1 MTAGLSLAVASSP
14 LQLMNAMEWRARRSG
29 GEADL
34 VLLGDR
40 AGGGGAVE
48 ALLARRPGLWRR
60 VLRVSGRPRPA
71 PYAPRLMRDAADALH
86 RSALRRLAASLGGEA
101 YGELAFGDYRNLSQR
116 TLTERVPRVRLTLLD
131 DGSITPQA
139 ARWRA
144 GLPTPD
150 PRRFTDGWFRTGL
163 ARAMLGDPP
172 RFEPPQ
178 VTFFT
183 IYGRLLDSVIRP
195 DDRVEPHAFE
205 SFRSE
210 RRAGRGET
218 VWLLGANHV
227 EARIADPDRHVAL
240 VRDGVAALRRE
251 GLTGPIVYRPHRGEN
266 PDRASR
272 LAAEAGLAFEPAAL
286 PIELAYLEAE
296 RRPAA
301 VAVIASSAAD
311 TLAAIDP
318 ALPIYRFGLPQGYLR
333 RQRDH
338 ILAVV
343 RAHDAF
349 NPRIHVVCPDAESP
363 SEAPAAL

>member
-1 MTAGLSLAVASSP
+1 MVSGLGLAVASSP
-14 LQLMNAMEWRARRSG
+14 LQLMNAMEWRAHRP
-29 GEADL
+29 GEAADL

-40 AGGGGAVE
+40 AGGGGAVD

-60 VLRVSGRPRPA
+60 VLRVSGRPRPT
-71 PYAPRLMRDAADALH
+71 PYAPRLMRDLWDAAH

-116 TLTERVPRVRLTLLD
+116 TLAELVPHVRLTLLD

-150 PRRFTDGWFRTGL
+150 PRRFTDRWFRTGL
-163 ARAMLGDPP
+163 ARAVLGDPP
-172 RFEPPQ
+172 RLEPPQ

-183 IYGRLLDSVIRP
+183 IYGRLLEDVIRP
-195 DDRVEPHAFE
+195 DDRLERHAFE
-205 SFRSE
+205 SFRPE
-210 RRAGRGET
+210 RAAARSDA

-227 EARIADPDRHVAL
+227 EARIADPERHVAL
-240 VRDGVAALRRE
+240 VRDGVAALRAE
-251 GLTGPIVYRPHRGEN
+251 GLTGPIVYRPHRGED

-272 LAAEAGLAFEPAAL
+272 LAAEAGCAFEPASL
-286 PIELAYLEAE
+286 PIELAYLEVE

-311 TLAAIDP
+311 TLAAID
-318 ALPIYRFGLPQGYLR
+318 ATLPIYRFGLPEGYLR

-349 NPRIHVVCPDAESP
+349 NPRIHVVCPDAESQP
-363 SEAPAAL
+363 EAPAAS